1 MRVLQ
6 SSNFQTGISKK
17 KIPDFFLNY
26 LILRLGQPVGKE
38 LAEVSFVDLFNKGNG
53 AILAKF
59 EKSFGEYKMP
69 MGVECMAVS
78 FSKKIM

>member
-1 MRVLQ
+1 MQVLQ
-6 SSNFQTGISKK
+6 SSNFQTEISKK
-17 KIPDFFLNY
+17 LACFKSRNY
-26 LILRLGQPVGKE
+26 FTFRLGQPVGKE

-69 MGVECMAVS
+69 MGVECMAVR
-78 FSKKIM
+78 F

>member
-1 MRVLQ
+1 MLQ

-17 KIPDFFLNY
+17 FKLIFNN

-78 FSKKIM
+78 FSKMII

>member
-1 MRVLQ
+1 MLQ

-17 KIPDFFLNY
+17 IKLIFNNS
-26 LILRLGQPVGKE
+26 ILRLGQPVGKE

-78 FSKKIM
+78 FSKMII